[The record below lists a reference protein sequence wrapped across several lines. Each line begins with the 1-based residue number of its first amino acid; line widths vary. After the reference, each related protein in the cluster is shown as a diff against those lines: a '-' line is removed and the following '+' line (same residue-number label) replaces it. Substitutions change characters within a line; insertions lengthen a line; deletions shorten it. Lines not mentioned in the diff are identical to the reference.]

1 MTIYKELSFEND
13 VKSIEGV
20 QFSILDSAS
29 IERMSVCEI
38 TSTDTYSGSEPIIG
52 GLFDSRMGVIENDK
66 ICKTCMQKN
75 AFCPGHFGHIKLAKP
90 VFHSQFF
97 DTVRK
102 ILRCV
107 CYRCSSLLINTEDE
121 DVCKIINKKVSRQK
135 KFDLVYKLSKKQT
148 CGGPNGSPHGCG
160 AQQPNKIQKE
170 NIGRIVMT
178 WAAKKPTSQS
188 NSTQGE
194 EKKVEFLAEDVLNI
208 LKRISD
214 KDAKILGFSP
224 EITRPESLIC
234 TVFPVPPPSVRPSV
248 RNDTGQRCE
257 DDLTHKL
264 CDIIKTNNT
273 LKQKIESGGSSKE
286 TIGTWTK
293 LVQYH
298 VSTFVDN
305 QLPGVAPAK
314 QRTGRPLRSVTE
326 RLKSKEGRI
335 RGNLMGKRVDFSAR
349 SVITP
354 DPNIS
359 IDEVGVPIKIAMN
372 LTFPETVNRFNK
384 EKLENLIENG
394 PDNYPGAKYIK
405 KSKDQYRTIR
415 INSRNSDQ
423 LKDIEDGDIVE
434 RHLLDGDYVLFNRQP
449 SLHKMSMMSHRV
461 RVMNYDTFRL
471 NVCCT
476 PSYNA
481 DYDGDEMNM
490 HVPQSKQ
497 TENELRELASVP
509 TQIIS
514 PKDSSPIISIVQDI
528 TLGVFKLTSKDTFLT
543 HKQTMNLLSNNSKC
557 TGQLPPTSSSAE
569 STPGRA
575 ILSTIIPPT
584 VTTKVKSGELPVAQI
599 KNGVITEDSGQLNKD
614 AFQKMSAGIVH
625 AVYNDIGSTET
636 TALFDNTQRMIC
648 DFLVYN
654 GFSVGVS
661 DLMLSTHTRDVIR
674 KRLEDMQKECD
685 GYVQQ
690 VEENKMINNT
700 MSTNDQHFENEIS
713 NITNKA
719 NTDIRNAVLNDPNIK
734 SSDNRMLNMIEAK
747 SKGNLIN
754 VLQMMG
760 VVGQISVEGKRMN
773 YGFDDRTLP
782 HFQKY
787 DDSPEARGFVKH
799 SFIDGLNPQEFF
811 FHAMGGREGLIDTAV
826 KSVTGDTDIIVLE
839 NGVIRDVK
847 IGDWIDNFMEGH
859 HMDIEYN
866 EKRPDFEFLDIKDK
880 CQVFIPTGDS
890 KGNTSWGL
898 LTAVTRH
905 DPTDVVYEIKTSGG
919 RTVTVADSESLLI
932 WDESAGQFL
941 KKHSSLVNEGEFTP
955 VCMNLPAPPTIIKSI
970 DMSKYFP
977 KEQYVHGTEFWKC
990 VELMREAQGDKYF
1003 IPKGWYEENNG
1014 KTFTIP
1020 YTCKA
1025 RVQRTTV
1032 RSNTDNIRKG
1042 CIYPY
1047 HAKREG
1053 SHMPDNF
1060 DLDYDNGVFIGL
1072 YLADGCF
1079 HEKSGTISIAKEDES
1094 VQKFV
1099 KEWFDRYNIT
1109 HRVDR
1114 TKKRL
1119 GMSTSVI
1126 GSSTLFAR
1134 FFKDLVGHGSRN
1146 KHIPEV
1152 AYQAPL
1158 EFVRGIISGY
1168 FSGDG
1173 SLGGYV
1179 NKQGEL
1185 RSAEVSCA
1193 SVSKPLIEGVQLLLN
1208 RMGIFGKIRS
1218 YQQKSNN
1225 VGTADISPIYTLAI
1239 RAQWGRAFAREIEL
1253 IHEEKQFKLQKA
1265 VFSERYRNFDPI
1277 QDSVMDEIV
1286 SITKKSGF
1294 EVCDKMYDVTVP
1306 STLNFMSRGGTT
1318 LRDTSE
1324 TGYLQRKLVKAMEDA
1339 RTHFDMTVRNAGGQ
1353 ILSFMYG
1360 DDGMDSTKLEK
1371 QFIPYLKSE
1380 SDVYYSRA
1388 TDNRTVRF
1396 VKNPKD
1402 KGGHEREPYSVLD
1415 LKDEYLVDSYLKFK
1429 DYLLPE
1435 VFKAAGKGDMIGY
1448 RRKMNKELFDYFT
1461 QVTEDRR
1468 FVIEKMLRFT
1478 DTSTI
1483 SYPIAFSRLID
1494 HCATIHQLDKHSNL
1508 RTDLTPGHVLDK
1520 IREMGGALIVSKSN
1534 ECNRVLNILLRAFL
1548 NPKNLIMKR
1557 NFTRQAFDLLCSKI
1571 HDQFLKSISNPS
1583 EMVGVVAAQSIGE
1596 PTTQLT
1602 LNTFHLSGV
1611 ASARKGLEGVP
1622 RIKEL
1627 LSISKNMKSPMLK
1640 IYLTGAH
1647 QSEEGAS
1654 KAQRKIQTLKFS
1666 SFVKSSTL
1674 IYENSDEEV
1683 EDWVKQDS
1691 DPNNNVKDC
1700 VEGYHDMT
1708 DVNWI
1713 LRVELDSTE
1722 LNDKNIGTHEI
1733 SAILRSTYDASKVAF
1748 IHSECRDPKNPVVYK
1763 IKIQPDTCEDIIS
1776 DMKAIEQDMMGLVVS
1791 GISGINNVD
1800 VIDVQGD
1807 EEPKRI
1813 NPDNEQIEVQY
1824 GATSATSA
1832 AGTPPKLK
1840 MLITDGTN
1848 LRDVLGLHELVDQ
1861 TRTVSNDIFE
1871 IYELLGIEAARQALF
1886 NEICDIFRATGNVN
1900 QRHVSLL
1907 VDTMTSKGQLLSID
1921 RHGINRSDIGPL
1933 AKCSFEETADILI
1946 KSGIFGDHDKVQGVA
1961 ANVIVGQVPKSGT
1974 GDSSILMD
1982 HELISKTKLVPIQM
1996 NTGSTP
2002 DDGQCNDLQN
2012 ILNELDTDRFD
2023 GDSDDEDFDF
2033 PICDN
2038 IVNVSNGVTVS

>member
-29 IERMSVCEI
+29 IKRMSVCEI

-75 AFCPGHFGHIKLAKP
+75 AFCPGHFGHINLARP

-102 ILRCV
+102 LLRCV
-107 CYRCSSLLINTEDE
+107 CYRCSALLIDPEDP
-121 DVCKIINKKVSRQK
+121 DVCKVLNKKISRQK
-135 KFDLVYKLSKKQT
+135 KFDLIYKMSSGKIKT
-148 CGGPNGSPHGCG
+148 CGGNNSNPLHGCG
-160 AQQPNKIQKE
+160 AKQPNKIQKE
-170 NIGRIVMT
+170 NIGRIIMS
-178 WAAKKPTSQS
+178 WKNEEKDCPAAKALDQIQKDRD
-188 NSTQGE
+188 
-194 EKKVEFLAEDVLNI
+194 KKVEFLAEDVLNI

-214 KDAKILGFSP
+214 RDANILGFNP
-224 EITRPESLIC
+224 ETTRPESLIC

-273 LKQKIESGGSSKE
+273 LKSKIESNATKE
-286 TIGTWTK
+286 TIDTWTK

-372 LTFPETVNRFNK
+372 LTFPETVNKFNK
-384 EKLENLIENG
+384 DKLKKLIENG
-394 PDNYPGAKYIK
+394 PDQYPGAKYIK
-405 KSKDQYRTIR
+405 KYTDDYRTIR

-423 LKDIEDGDIVE
+423 VRNIEDGDIVE

-461 RVMNYDTFRL
+461 RVMNFDTFRL

-528 TLGVFKLTSKDTFLT
+528 TLGVFKITSPDTYLT
-543 HKQTMNLLSNNSKC
+543 HKQTMNLLSNNSKFL
-557 TGQLPPTSSSAE
+557 GELPPASGNKAI
-569 STPGRA
+569 PGRA
-575 ILSTIIPPT
+575 ILSTVIPPT
-584 VTTKVKSGELPVAQI
+584 VTTRVKSGELKAANI
-599 KNGVITEDSGQLNKD
+599 KNGIITQDSGQLNKD
-614 AFQKMSAGIVH
+614 AFQKMSTGIVH
-625 AVYNDIGSTET
+625 SVYNDIGINET
-636 TALFDNTQRMIC
+636 TALFDNTQRLIC

-661 DLMLSTHTRDVIR
+661 DLMLSTKTKNEIQKHLAVMHEKYTEYKKKVESNQITNSTMLSNEQAFENQIASFTQDANQAI
-674 KRLEDMQKECD
+674 QKE
-685 GYVQQ
+685 
-690 VEENKMINNT
+690 
-700 MSTNDQHFENEIS
+700 
-713 NITNKA
+713 
-719 NTDIRNAVLNDPNIK
+719 VLNDPNIK
-734 SSDNRMLNMIEAK
+734 SSDNRMLNMIQSK
-747 SKGNLIN
+747 SKGNIIN

-760 VVGQISVEGKRMN
+760 IVGQTAVENKRLN

-799 SFIDGLNPQEFF
+799 SFIEGLNPQEFF

-847 IGDWIDNFMEGH
+847 IGDWIDNFMEAH

-890 KGNTSWGL
+890 KGNNSWGL

-941 KKHSSLVNEGEFTP
+941 KKHSSLVNEGDFTP
-955 VCMNLPAPPTIIKSI
+955 VCMNLPAPPTIITSI

-1003 IPKGWYEENNG
+1003 IPKGWFEENNG

-1020 YTCKA
+1020 YTKKA
-1025 RVQRTTV
+1025 SVQRTTV
-1032 RSNTDNIRKG
+1032 RSNTDDIKLG

-1047 HAKREG
+1047 HANRRG
-1053 SHMPDNF
+1053 GDMPDKF

-1079 HEKSGTISIAKEDES
+1079 HELSGTISIAKEDES

-1114 TKKRL
+1114 TKKKL

-1146 KHIPEV
+1146 KRIPEV

-1208 RMGIFGKIRS
+1208 RMGIFGKIRP

-1239 RAQWGRAFAREIEL
+1239 RSQWGRAFAREIEL

-1339 RTHFDMTVRNAGGQ
+1339 RTHFDMTVRNASGQ
-1353 ILSFMYG
+1353 IVSFMYG

-1371 QFIPYLKSE
+1371 QFIPYLQSNSNKYTKKKEKSTDDDE
-1380 SDVYYSRA
+1380 MEAYSI
-1388 TDNRTVRF
+1388 
-1396 VKNPKD
+1396 
-1402 KGGHEREPYSVLD
+1402 LD

-1429 DYLLPE
+1429 DYILPE
-1435 VFKAAGKGDMIGY
+1435 VFKKAAGDGKMIDY
-1448 RRKMNKELFDYFT
+1448 RKKMNKELFDYFT
-1461 QVTEDRR
+1461 EVTEDRR
-1468 FVIEKMLRFT
+1468 FVIEKIQRFSG
-1478 DTSTI
+1478 DSNI
-1483 SYPIAFSRLID
+1483 SYPIAFKRLID
-1494 HCATIHQLDKHSNL
+1494 QCAAIHQIEDDNFKNL
-1508 RTDLTPGHVLDK
+1508 KVDLTPGYVLDK
-1520 IREMGGALIVSKSN
+1520 IKELGN
-1534 ECNRVLNILLRAFL
+1534 ELVITKLNKCNKVLKILLRAFL
-1548 NPKNLIMKR
+1548 NPKYLIMKR
-1557 NFTRQAFDLLCSKI
+1557 GYTQQAFDLLCSKI
-1571 HDQFLKSISNPS
+1571 KDQFIKAISNPS

-1611 ASARKGLEGVP
+1611 ASARKGIQGVP

-1627 LSISKNMKSPMLK
+1627 LSISKNIKSPLLK
-1640 IYLTGAH
+1640 IYLTREK
-1647 QSEEGAS
+1647 QTEEEAN
-1654 KAQRKIQTLKFS
+1654 KAQRKIQTLKLSRFI
-1666 SFVKSSTL
+1666 KSSTL
-1674 IYENSDEEV
+1674 LYDTGDNT
-1683 EDWVKQDS
+1683 EDDWIVNQVNKVNDLCDQKYNEMTNTNWV
-1691 DPNNNVKDC
+1691 
-1700 VEGYHDMT
+1700 
-1708 DVNWI
+1708 
-1713 LRVELDSTE
+1713 LRIELDAKEMS
-1722 LNDKNIGTHEI
+1722 DKNIGTHDI
-1733 SAILRSTYDASKVAF
+1733 SSILRSTYNDKVAF
-1748 IHSECRDPKNPVVYK
+1748 IHSECFTPDKPVVYR
-1763 IKIQPDTCEDIIS
+1763 IKINPDKCDDIIS
-1776 DMKAIEQDMMGLVVS
+1776 DMKAIEQDISGLVVS
-1791 GISGINNVD
+1791 GIYGVENVEIVKD
-1800 VIDVQGD
+1800 N
-1807 EEPKRI
+1807 ELKRI
-1813 NPDNEQIEVQY
+1813 NQDNEQIVENKEV
-1824 GATSATSA
+1824 
-1832 AGTPPKLK
+1832 TPH
-1840 MLITDGTN
+1840 MLVTEGTN
-1848 LRDVLGLHELVDQ
+1848 LRDVLALHEIVDQ
-1861 TRTVSNDIFE
+1861 TRTTSNDIYE
-1871 IYELLGIEAARQALF
+1871 IFELLGIEAARQALF
-1886 NEICDIFRATGNVN
+1886 NEICDIFIDTGNVN

-1907 VDTMTSKGQLLSID
+1907 VDTMTCKGQMLSID

-1946 KSGIFGDHDKVQGVA
+1946 KSGIFGEHDKVQGVA
-1961 ANVIVGQVPKSGT
+1961 ANVIVGQVPKAGT
-1974 GDSSILMD
+1974 GDSVILMD
-1982 HELISKTKLVPIQM
+1982 HEMISKSKLVPIQKPA
-1996 NTGSTP
+1996 NPTTTSDACT
-2002 DDGQCNDLQN
+2002 NLQDFLN
-2012 ILNELDTDRFD
+2012 QDILSENE
-2023 GDSDDEDFDF
+2023 SDEEFDF
-2033 PICDN
+2033 PICEN
-2038 IVNVSNGVTVS
+2038 IINIS

>member
-20 QFSILDSAS
+20 QFSILDSNS
-29 IERMSVCEI
+29 IKRMSVCEI

-75 AFCPGHFGHIKLAKP
+75 AFCPGHFGHINLARP

-107 CYRCSSLLINTEDE
+107 CYRCSSLLIDPEDA
-121 DVCKIINKKVSRQK
+121 DVRKVINKKISRQK
-135 KFDLVYKLSKKQT
+135 KFDLIYRLSSGKIKT
-148 CGGPNGSPHGCG
+148 CGGNNSDSLHGCG
-160 AQQPNKIQKE
+160 AKQPSKIQKE
-170 NIGRIVMT
+170 NIGRIIMS
-178 WAAKKPTSQS
+178 WKNEDKDCPAAKALDQIGKDRD
-188 NSTQGE
+188 
-194 EKKVEFLAEDVLNI
+194 KKVEFLAEDVLNI

-214 KDAKILGFSP
+214 RDAKILGFTA

-273 LKQKIESGGSSKE
+273 LKQKIESAATKE
-286 TIGTWTK
+286 TIDTWTK

-372 LTFPETVNRFNK
+372 LTFPETVNKFNK
-384 EKLENLIENG
+384 DKLQQLIENG
-394 PDNYPGAKYIK
+394 PDEYPGAKYIK
-405 KSKDQYRTIR
+405 KFKDDYRTIR
-415 INSRNSDQ
+415 INSVNNDRVR
-423 LKDIEDGDIVE
+423 DIEDGDIVE

-528 TLGVFKLTSKDTFLT
+528 TLGVFKLTAEDTTLST
-543 HKQTMNLLSNNSKC
+543 KQAMNLLSNNSKFL
-557 TGQLPPTSSSAE
+557 GNLPPQTPIDQPV
-569 STPGRA
+569 PGRA

-584 VTTKVKSGELPVAQI
+584 VTTKIGRADEEVFTEIKDGIITNESAQL
-599 KNGVITEDSGQLNKD
+599 TKD

-625 AVYNDIGSTET
+625 SVYNDVGINET
-636 TALFDNTQRMIC
+636 TALFDNTQRLIC

-654 GFSVGVS
+654 GFSVGIS
-661 DLMLSTHTRDVIR
+661 DLMLSEKTKTDIQTHLDKMNADCNEYIQKVEKNQITNDTMATNQQAFENQIAEYTMQAN
-674 KRLEDMQKECD
+674 KAIQKE
-685 GYVQQ
+685 
-690 VEENKMINNT
+690 
-700 MSTNDQHFENEIS
+700 
-713 NITNKA
+713 
-719 NTDIRNAVLNDPNIK
+719 VLNDPNIK
-734 SSDNRMLNMIEAK
+734 SSDNRMLNMIQSK
-747 SKGNLIN
+747 SKGNIIN

-760 VVGQISVEGKRMN
+760 IVGQTAVENKRLN

-799 SFIDGLNPQEFF
+799 SFIEGLNPQEFF

-847 IGDWIDNFMEGH
+847 IGDWIDNFMEAH

-890 KGNTSWGL
+890 KGNNSWGL

-919 RTVTVADSESLLI
+919 RAVTVADSESLLI
-932 WDESAGQFL
+932 WDQTKGQFL
-941 KKHSSLVNEGEFTP
+941 KKHSSLVNEGDFTP

-1053 SHMPDNF
+1053 SHMPDKF
-1060 DLDYDNGVFIGL
+1060 ELDYDNGVFIGL

-1079 HEKSGTISIAKEDES
+1079 HESSGTISITKNDES

-1099 KEWFDRYNIT
+1099 KQWFDKYNIT
-1109 HRVDR
+1109 HRVDE
-1114 TKKRL
+1114 TKNKI
-1119 GMSTSVI
+1119 GMSTSII

-1134 FFKDLVGHGSRN
+1134 FFKGLVGHGSRN
-1146 KHIPEV
+1146 KHIPDA

-1158 EFVRGIISGY
+1158 EFARGLISGY

-1173 SLGGYV
+1173 HIGDSSKAGFI
-1179 NKQGEL
+1179 ECS
-1185 RSAEVSCA
+1185 SA
-1193 SVSKPLIEGVQLLLN
+1193 SKSLIEGIQLLLN
-1208 RMGIFGKIRS
+1208 RFGIFSKISVKQLRQNNLDTVDIAGS
-1218 YQQKSNN
+1218 YNLS
-1225 VGTADISPIYTLAI
+1225 V
-1239 RAQWGRAFAREIEL
+1239 RAQWGRTFAREIEL

-1265 VFSERYRNFDPI
+1265 VFSEQHRNFDSV

-1294 EVCDKMYDVTVP
+1294 EACDKMYDVTVP
-1306 STLNFMSRGGTT
+1306 STLNFMSRGGTN

-1339 RTHFDMTVRNAGGQ
+1339 RTHFDMTVRNASGQ
-1353 ILSFMYG
+1353 IVSFMYG

-1371 QFIPYLKSE
+1371 QFIPYLKSNSNKKGTDDKIE
-1380 SDVYYSRA
+1380 AYSI
-1388 TDNRTVRF
+1388 
-1396 VKNPKD
+1396 
-1402 KGGHEREPYSVLD
+1402 LD
-1415 LKDEYLVDSYLKFK
+1415 LKDKYLVDSYLKFK
-1429 DYLLPE
+1429 DYILPD
-1435 VFKAAGKGDMIGY
+1435 VFKKAAGNEKMIDY
-1448 RRKMNKELFDYFT
+1448 RKKMNKELFDYFT

-1468 FVIEKMLRFT
+1468 FVIEKILRFSG
-1478 DTSTI
+1478 DTNTT
-1483 SYPIAFSRLID
+1483 YPIAFERLINQ
-1494 HCATIHQLDKHSNL
+1494 CATIHQLGDHKNL
-1508 RTDLTPGHVLDK
+1508 KVDLTPGYVLEK
-1520 IREMGGALIVSKSN
+1520 IKEMGNDMVITKSN
-1534 ECNRVLNILLRAFL
+1534 KCNKVFNILLRAFL
-1548 NPKNLIMKR
+1548 NPKDLIMKR
-1557 NFTRQAFDLLCSKI
+1557 GYTKPAFDLLCSKI
-1571 HDQFLKSISNPS
+1571 RTQFLKAISNPS

-1611 ASARKGLEGVP
+1611 ASARKGIQGVP

-1627 LSISKNMKSPMLK
+1627 LSISKNIKSPMLK
-1640 IYLTGAH
+1640 IYLPQENQTATAAR
-1647 QSEEGAS
+1647 EV
-1654 KAQRKIQTLKFS
+1654 QRKIQTLKLSRFI
-1666 SFVKSSTL
+1666 KNSTL
-1674 IYENSDEEV
+1674 IFEKDNISNEDKEWVEKALDEE
-1683 EDWVKQDS
+1683 
-1691 DPNNNVKDC
+1691 NNVKC
-1700 VEGYHDMT
+1700 VSDAYRDM
-1708 DVNWI
+1708 NQYWI
-1713 LRVELDSTE
+1713 LRVELDAEE
-1722 LNDKNIGTHEI
+1722 LVDKNIGTAEI
-1733 SAILRSTYDASKVAF
+1733 SSILRSTYNDQVAF
-1748 IHSECRDPKNPVVYK
+1748 IHSECINPKKPVVYR
-1763 IKIQPDTCEDIIS
+1763 IKIDPGNCDDIIS
-1776 DMKAIEQDMMGLVVS
+1776 DMKAVEQDIYGLFVS
-1791 GISGINNVD
+1791 GISGVQNVELVQDQELKHIN
-1800 VIDVQGD
+1800 
-1807 EEPKRI
+1807 EET
-1813 NPDNEQIEVQY
+1813 EQIEVARNKKEQIQGSQDDVPY
-1824 GATSATSA
+1824 
-1832 AGTPPKLK
+1832 
-1840 MLITDGTN
+1840 MLITEGTN
-1848 LRDVLGLHELVDQ
+1848 LRDVLGLHKIIDQ
-1861 TRTVSNDIFE
+1861 SRTTSNDIFE
-1871 IYELLGIEAARQALF
+1871 IFELLGIEAARQALF
-1886 NEICDIFRATGNVN
+1886 NEICEIFIDTGNVN

-1907 VDTMTSKGQLLSID
+1907 VDTMTCKGQMLSID

-1946 KSGIFGDHDKVQGVA
+1946 KSGIFGEHDKVQGVA
-1961 ANVIVGQVPKSGT
+1961 ANVIVGQVPKAGT
-1974 GDSSILMD
+1974 GDSIILMD
-1982 HELISKTKLVPIQM
+1982 HEMISKSKLLPIQKPSAP
-1996 NTGSTP
+1996 TSTSG
-2002 DDGQCNDLQN
+2002 DECQKIQD
-2012 ILNELDTDRFD
+2012 ILAEDIFEN
-2023 GDSDDEDFDF
+2023 DSDDEFDF
-2033 PICDN
+2033 PICNN
-2038 IVNVSNGVTVS
+2038 IVNISDSVPVGA